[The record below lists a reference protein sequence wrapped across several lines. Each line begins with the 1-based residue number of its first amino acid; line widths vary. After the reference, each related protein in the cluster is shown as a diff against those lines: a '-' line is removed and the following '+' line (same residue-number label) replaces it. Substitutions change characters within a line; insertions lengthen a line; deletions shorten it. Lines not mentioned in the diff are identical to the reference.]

1 MIKIKN
7 VKMNTITISVDK
19 YSDEWTRLNSFVH
32 SLGLTIN
39 ESEPSVRVRA
49 GWSEAAKEMHQCGDD
64 QLLIA
69 DVFDDE
75 NFEL

>member
-1 MIKIKN
+1 
-7 VKMNTITISVDK
+7 MNTITIQVDK
-19 YSDEWTRLNSFVH
+19 YSNEWTQLKSFVH

-39 ESEPSVRVRA
+39 EFEPNVRVRT
-49 GWSEAAKEMHQCGDD
+49 GWAEAAKEMHQCGDD

-75 NFEL
+75 TFDL